1 MKKLFYV
8 TLLSTFTFGILTA
21 ATVVNSKMVTFALC
35 NSDTGIEIKHS
46 MEVPF
51 ALLSTD
57 CSMPTALTS
66 GTTLGPFDNTGVTI
80 PGGNFN
86 PISIVNDNVQYFS
99 VNNAFFP
106 PGTDRITVDINP
118 TGAPALGAHEVYIMS
133 NCNGSAAP
141 LPATNIT
148 GECYA
153 ITPGNYI
160 IMVVSENVNA
170 GNFEITA
177 TALTAPPTTVNVTE
191 TGGNVNN
198 DGIVCVGDNFSIAVT
213 TNVNYTYTW
222 TLDGAPLGN
231 TTSTLSVTNASIADD
246 GLYSITITDN
256 NACEVVVTQTVT
268 VNPLPV
274 VNLTVTENSG
284 NTANDGEVCE
294 GDPFTLSA
302 TAGAVTYSWERNG
315 GPIAGS
321 TNTLNIASAAIG
333 VNDGLY
339 EVFYEDANGCIN
351 SDVITITARPNP
363 VTNDTELKECAN
375 GAPTATFTLTDAELA
390 PGFPATNSNDG
401 ADIDNGAANVT
412 VTYHTSLAN
421 ANAGTAV
428 IGPNYN
434 AANNTIVYARVE
446 NNTTGCFTVAEVT
459 LILNANPTNL
469 EIQNVNNGN
478 SPANFTVCQGDNI
491 NLTNSV
497 TTGQAP
503 YTYNWDLPNGS
514 TATGINYNSTNA
526 DPTIHDGLWTVTVTD
541 ANGCT
546 DTDVITITVTPN
558 PSNDDCANAIAVNL
572 GNNTGLTNLCATD
585 DKTPCAGTLNQAS
598 VWYEYTIGPGIKT
611 LTVSVSGSNHVVEIY
626 EDNCNT
632 SLAGDCDNSVTL
644 DCPEPQTIAIFVSS
658 SSATAGNF
666 SLTVAET
673 PVTVPNDL
681 CDNAEVIDQLPICE
695 FFPVNATT
703 TVGACPETFTLA
715 GCALDY
721 SADAIVWYEFT
732 TPSGTTTIELNN
744 ITANA
749 YLSIFATC
757 PAAGGTIPGGG
768 CISGA
773 TGTPIAVSE
782 NTTYYVAIGLDGTTG
797 NVGFNIKYNVTPDN
811 DDPCAGGF
819 TAVDIPGTLNNQDN
833 TCATDDYN
841 CGGPVENTLWYT
853 YELTAPNDQFTIT
866 VNGLTSPSIAVF
878 EPGDPCA
885 PTLVEE
891 DCNGDGEIELSCLE
905 PGIYNIM
912 IGSSAAN
919 AGVFSVSVVAAQN
932 PAAPNDAC
940 TSAIDLSVDPA
951 DICVILGP
959 FSGSN
964 ENACPE
970 NLAAIVP
977 PCDFNAEE
985 TTWYSFTAP
994 GNSGDNPTMDFE
1006 FTSYSGAGQPL
1017 MGLFEG
1023 TDCSNLNIVDG
1034 CNSGLNTVFG
1044 NMGPLVAGNTYLIA
1058 LSSNGDDGGDFE
1070 FEIKF
1075 NLGPPNDDPCADLS
1089 AYDITGSGSITG
1101 TTNCAGGDPTIPSC
1115 PTGDQENVIFYQ
1127 FTIPAVG
1134 VRGVHIVITPQGAN
1148 PYTGGIV
1155 AGVVQDACGN
1165 GTVVDAECGSG
1176 TLDYEFDCLPPGD
1189 YFLQVSTAGATAGDL
1204 RVDYSE
1210 IADAGPFN
1218 DDCDRPDVISLTNC
1232 EFVTVSGTTVNACWE
1247 TFNAGGCTHGQ
1258 NPTVYFSITTPPGAT
1273 ELDFANIPA
1282 GTYITILEDCTAGTY
1297 LACSE
1302 DTNPFENIPVDENT
1316 SYLLAVGTT
1325 DPAGVPFSFDIKVVV
1340 PPANDC
1346 TPEVIASGGS
1356 ASLTSTCC
1364 ATNPGDPGSCPPGN
1378 QESTVWFEYQPSATT
1393 KAVEIAF
1400 ANGTMSGV
1408 IAVEVFVGAPGQD
1421 CTGGLS
1427 PAPNVD
1433 PYCINAG
1440 SETFVVR
1447 CEDFSTTSIYVK
1459 VGSSEAG
1466 CGDFS
1471 LSFTDKDGCEG
1482 ADVCEDIT
1490 SALEPITDGGFACV
1504 SSCNNYNCSEGG
1516 DCDANG
1522 ASVWFQVNTDGQ
1534 ATSMVIDITAPFT
1547 PLITYYTGADCSS
1560 LALQPSLAPCF
1571 QGTTATVGAGANQ
1584 SYWIKIEAA
1593 NGEDLGD
1600 FDLCVATFFN
1610 TFDCY
1615 ESEITSITRPEY
1627 PTADVNGPYCPGET
1641 VNFCFNFVFT
1651 VSSPPP
1657 PDGNN
1662 CQWIQG
1668 IIPTLYGGWDYAES
1682 NLVGQAPP
1690 GGWFWLDEDEVDYNV
1705 NSSIYSIVTIDGRKG
1720 LAYGGPSA
1728 GMPAGTLLPGGWW
1741 FTSPGGSQGC
1751 TNDGDPDNMW
1761 GLPASC
1767 NATQTVPFC
1776 LNLKVKDLDEMTDCE
1791 NERLD
1796 FSITVT
1802 ADGETGCWDDLSCSL
1817 STPLVFAGDVDC
1829 SGNITVEG
1837 DDKEICTGDAVDI
1850 EVVASEPGA
1859 VIVLNT
1865 IDNPNVTGETLT
1877 GTFPNSIASFTDVLV
1892 NLGPNVEEVIYVFYA
1907 RGANSICK
1915 GPDLELKVT
1924 VYPNLEVLFDP
1935 AYVCEGTCGTIS
1947 PNVSG
1952 GSGNYVSYHW
1962 STGQNTPYI
1971 QVCPLSPTTYFV
1983 TVTDDK
1989 GCMGTGEVEVDVKPP
2004 VQGEMDPDPLSI
2016 CQDGID
2022 DPGPNMVVNIT
2033 SGTDPYDI
2041 VWNPAGGIFGTTGT
2055 LNYPGDM
2062 YDFDEEN
2069 SVASGVPSD
2078 MCVHIIDFYGCEADI
2093 CGEVIIDGAPEVS
2106 FTHAPLVCGQNS
2118 TVLTADF
2125 DFGNSSSFLDRFELY
2140 DCDENLI
2147 AIKKSDPS
2155 TFNIS
2160 DLSANNCFVLHTYT
2174 DNGCLD
2180 IRTLVVDPPT
2190 GVQAVLS
2197 SNSPICEGR
2206 NANVSVDNAASYV
2219 SFQWN
2224 VPGVTTPTL
2233 TAQPLVNTIYTV
2245 TVTEANRCTDVA
2257 TFEVIVSPEPSI
2269 SLVGSLSFC
2278 TNSSTTIEAISLP
2291 GSNYTWKNSVP
2302 AVISDT
2308 SVVTINTGGQYTVEV
2323 VSSGG
2328 CLVDSTITV
2337 VESTSLQVSLNDL
2350 VLCDGGVDTLRAGN
2364 FFVSYAWSKDN
2375 VALPNTSSK
2384 LPVNAAGNYCVTVS
2398 DASVCTGIGCKVVT
2412 NNMTPA
2418 ITIVQNPVEVCRVNS
2433 GLGSTSVDF
2442 TTLVTGPAGT
2452 WADIEGSG
2460 VDLSDLTD
2468 VSFLGIPR
2476 DTFTFRFTSNTAV
2489 SPCVNDT
2496 ALIDVIVN
2504 NCPCPTIAFS
2514 PNIEECN
2521 DKTALLNLNT
2531 HLLVPSNI
2539 RAGQWTFVSGPSPL
2553 TITNDSLVNITG
2565 ALGGA
2570 YTFKWTTNAS
2580 IGSCPNSAEETIS
2593 IYMAPVAVKK
2603 GDRILCNAV
2612 APQNP
2617 TSINLDT
2624 VLVAGASPGSWIQT
2638 AGTAVTGV
2646 PVFDVTGMT
2655 PGLLTF
2661 QYTTT
2666 GATAPC
2672 TNKTIT
2678 LNINVRDCKCPLAT
2692 IERDTLCN
2700 GSDIVDLN
2708 TLLTTNPVGT
2718 AGVWSTTAP
2727 AGTLTGSNF
2736 NATGVTSGSYKIRFT
2751 LTPDPGGVCE
2761 KFFEQ
2766 DIVIRRQPFATK
2778 INDATACNA
2787 NTGNGSTSVGLNSL
2801 INATPNGSWT
2811 QISGTPALTIP
2822 ANGFVDFTGLPIGNV
2837 YEFKY
2842 SVTAISPCVP
2852 VDVTVKVTVKDC
2864 DCPNVTIVAP
2874 QPLCNTELT
2883 FDLSTLEDPN
2893 IAPGFWSVIDPLNK
2907 PVTVNPDKTI
2917 NVNGL
2922 VEGKYDLVYT
2932 LSPAPSGTCPKSS
2945 MVILDIVNENTAV
2958 LKASETVCTVDK
2970 GNGDN
2975 ILDFRDLIVSGY
2987 VGGTWSNTDNAPVVF
3002 NNPPIAIN
3010 FSNATIGQ
3018 TYTFSYSVDN
3028 AAPCVDKLYTIEI
3041 EVIDCTCPP
3050 IKPGDPADVCTSS
3063 GTVALSPQYDDPA
3076 NPGKWQSVTVPI
3088 NNNVADVSALA
3099 SGNYTI
3105 TYVVNTPTPGCPDR
3119 VDRTLT
3125 VVKAKSVGT
3134 PADDKVCSN
3143 EPETISLANLLTGE
3157 DAGGTWKEVSAKPST
3172 GNAFNATAGTFNTT
3186 GQAAST
3192 YQFEYSFNNQTP
3204 CPDIKQ
3210 VVTINVV
3217 SAPTAQA
3224 GNPDTLSCTVAEVTI
3239 GDPTDNQSNVNY
3251 QWTHDGGIAVPNADK
3266 ATAKV
3271 NFGGKF
3277 TIKVTNT
3284 VTGCSATDD
3293 VIITVDPNKPTA
3305 QLGVKDVSCFNAKD
3319 GTVGFINIAGGKA
3332 PLQYSKDGGA
3342 TFQASPNFTGL
3353 SGGTYNMVIKDA
3365 TGCTYLETAKITEPG
3380 PLSIDLGDDVTIT
3393 LGETVPLSL
3402 TGQIPANIQ
3411 TIQWSVTDTAGVRI
3425 ICDQPVEN
3433 CVEFTF
3439 TPLISSVVCAMIVDQ
3454 NGCEAEDCKNI
3465 NLLKA
3470 RNVIFSNILQAGNL
3484 GENKTFYVESSSV
3497 AWIKDM
3503 KIYDRWGNLMYQRS
3517 DFPANDP
3524 AYGWNGTFNGTD
3536 VVQGVYTWVVELEY
3550 DSKGS
3555 GDLEVFSGD
3564 LTVIR

>member
-8 TLLSTFTFGILTA
+8 TLLSTFTFSILTA
-21 ATVVNSKMVTFALC
+21 ATVISSKTVSYLLCDVATGEYVKHAVDVPTSMV
-35 NSDTGIEIKHS
+35 S
-46 MEVPF
+46 V
-51 ALLSTD
+51 D

-66 GTTLGPFDNTGVTI
+66 GSTLGPFDNTGTT
-80 PGGNFN
+80 PGVNFN
-86 PISIVNDNVQYFS
+86 PASIVNDNVQYFS
-99 VNNAFFP
+99 VNAAFFP
-106 PGTDRITVDINP
+106 PGTDRIKVEINP
-118 TGAPALGAHEVYIMS
+118 TGSPALGAHEVYIMS
-133 NCNGSAAP
+133 NCNGTAP
-141 LPATNIT
+141 PLIATNIT
-148 GECYA
+148 GECFA
-153 ITPGNYI
+153 ITPGSYI
-160 IMVVSENVNA
+160 IMVVSEAANA

-177 TALTAPPTTVNVTE
+177 TALTAPVAVVSAAE

-198 DGIVCVGDNFSIAVT
+198 DGILCVGDNFSVDVT
-213 TNVNYTYTW
+213 NNVNYTYEW
-222 TLDGAPLGN
+222 ELNGNPLGN
-231 TTSTLSVTNASIADD
+231 TTSTLSVTNASAADA
-246 GLYSITITDN
+246 GTYSITVSDN
-256 NACEVVVTQTVT
+256 NSCEIVVTQAIV

-274 VNLTVTENSG
+274 VNLNVTENSG

-294 GDPFTLSA
+294 NDPFTLTA
-302 TAGAVTYSWERNG
+302 TAGAVTYTWERNG
-315 GPIAGS
+315 APIAGS

-333 VNDGLY
+333 VNDGQY

-351 SDVITITARPNP
+351 SDVIDITVRPNP

-375 GAPTATFTLTDAELA
+375 AVGTGNFTLTDAQLP

-401 ADIDNGAANVT
+401 ADVDNGAANVT
-412 VTYHTSLAN
+412 VTYHATLAN
-421 ANAGTAV
+421 ANAGTAA
-428 IGPNYN
+428 IGPNYT
-434 AANNTIVYARVE
+434 AANNTLVYARVE
-446 NNTTGCFTVAEVT
+446 NNTTGCFMVAEVT
-459 LILNANPTNL
+459 LTVNPNPNDL

-478 SPANFTVCQGDNI
+478 SPNNFTVCEGDNI
-491 NLTNSV
+491 NLTNDVS
-497 TTGQAP
+497 TGQGP
-503 YTYNWDLPNGS
+503 YTYNWSLPNGS
-514 TATGINYNSTNA
+514 TATGLNYNNSNA
-526 DPTIHDGLWTVTVTD
+526 DPNVHDGLWTVTVTD

-558 PSNDDCANAIAVNL
+558 PSNDDCANAISVNL
-572 GNNTGLTNLCATD
+572 GNNPGLNNTCATQD
-585 DKTPCAGTLNQAS
+585 ETPCAGALNEAS
-598 VWYEYTIGPGIKT
+598 VWYEYVIGAGVKT

-626 EDNCNT
+626 QDDCNT
-632 SLAGDCDNSVTL
+632 SLAGDCDQSVSL

-658 SSATAGNF
+658 SAATAGNF
-666 SLTVAET
+666 SLTIAET
-673 PVTVPNDL
+673 PVTIPNDA

-695 FFPVNATT
+695 FFPVTATT
-703 TVGACPETFTLA
+703 TVGACPETFTIA

-721 SADAIVWYEFT
+721 SQEAVVWYEFT
-732 TPSGTTTIELNN
+732 TPAGTTTIELDN

-749 YLSIFATC
+749 YLSIFSSC

-768 CISGA
+768 CISG
-773 TGTPIAVSE
+773 GTAAPIPVAE
-782 NTTYYVAIGLDGTTG
+782 NTTYYVAIGIDGSTG
-797 NVGFNIKYNVTPDN
+797 SVGFDIKYNVTPDN

-819 TAVDIPGTLNNQDN
+819 AAIDIPGTLANQDN

-866 VNGLTSPSIAVF
+866 VTGLTSPSIAVF

-891 DCNGDGEIELSCLE
+891 ECNGDGELELSCLE

-919 AGVFSVSVVAAQN
+919 AGAFSISVAAVQN
-932 PAAPNDAC
+932 PAAPNDDC
-940 TSAIDLSVDPA
+940 SNAIDLSVDPA

-959 FSGSN
+959 FTGSN
-964 ENACPE
+964 EDACPE
-970 NLAAIVP
+970 DLSAITP
-977 PCDFNAEE
+977 PCDFNSEE

-994 GNSGDNPTMDFE
+994 GNAGETPTMDFE
-1006 FTSYSGAGQPL
+1006 FTSYSGAGQAL

-1023 TDCSNLNIVDG
+1023 TDCTNLTAIDG
-1034 CNSGLNTVFG
+1034 CNSGINTVFG

-1058 LSSNGDDGGDFE
+1058 LSSNGDDGGTFE

-1101 TTNCAGGDPTIPSC
+1101 TTSCAGGDPTIPACS
-1115 PTGDQENVIFYQ
+1115 TADQENVIFYQ
-1127 FTIPAVG
+1127 FNIPETG
-1134 VRGVHIVITPQGAN
+1134 VRGVHIVISPQGAN

-1155 AGVVQDACGN
+1155 AGVVEDACGN
-1165 GTVVDAECGSG
+1165 GTVLDAECAAGP
-1176 TLDYEFDCLPPGD
+1176 LDYEFDCLPPGD

-1204 RVDYSE
+1204 RIDYSE
-1210 IADAGPFN
+1210 IADNGPIN
-1218 DDCDRPDVISLTNC
+1218 DKCSKASDIPLTNC

-1247 TFNAGGCTHGQ
+1247 TFNAGGCTHGD
-1258 NPTVYFSITTPPGAT
+1258 NPTVYYQLTTPAGAT
-1273 ELDFANIPA
+1273 ELDFANIPG
-1282 GTYITILEDCTAGTY
+1282 GTYLTILEDCDATTY

-1302 DTNPFENIPVDENT
+1302 DTNPFENIPVT
-1316 SYLLAVGTT
+1316 GGTTYFIAVGTT
-1325 DPAGVPFSFDIKVVV
+1325 NPAGETFSFDVKVIV

-1364 ATNPGDPGSCPPGN
+1364 ATNPGDPGACPPGN
-1378 QESTVWFEYQPSATT
+1378 QESTVWFEYQPSTT
-1393 KAVEIAF
+1393 AKAVEISF
-1400 ANGTMSGV
+1400 SSTTLSGV
-1408 IAVEVFVGAPGQD
+1408 IAVEIFVGAPGQD
-1421 CTGGLS
+1421 CTGGLA

-1447 CEDFSTTSIYVK
+1447 CEDFATTSIYVK

-1471 LSFTDKDGCEG
+1471 LSFEDQEGCEG
-1482 ADVCEDIT
+1482 AEICEEIT
-1490 SALEPITDGGFACV
+1490 SPLEPVTDGGFACI
-1504 SSCNNYNCSEGG
+1504 SSCNNYNCAEGG
-1516 DCDANG
+1516 DCDPNG

-1547 PLITYYTGADCSS
+1547 PLISYYTGGDCSS
-1560 LALQPSLAPCF
+1560 LALQPSLTPCF

-1584 SYWIKIEAA
+1584 SYWIKVEAA

-1627 PTADVNGPYCPGET
+1627 PMANPNGPYCPGEV

-1668 IIPTLYGGWDYAES
+1668 IIPTLYGGWDFAES
-1682 NLVGQAPP
+1682 NLPTQGPG

-1705 NSSIYSIVTIDGRKG
+1705 NSSIYSIVNIDGRKG

-1741 FTSPGGSQGC
+1741 FTSNGGSAGC

-1767 NATQTVPFC
+1767 NATQIVNFC
-1776 LNLKVKDLDEMTDCE
+1776 VDLKVKDLDEMVDCE
-1791 NERLD
+1791 TEKLD
-1796 FSITVT
+1796 FSVTVT

-1817 STPLVFAGDVDC
+1817 STPLVFAGDIDC

-1850 EVVASEPGA
+1850 QVVASEPGA
-1859 VIVLNT
+1859 VIILNT

-1892 NLGPNVEEVIYVFYA
+1892 NTGPNVEEVIYVFYA

-1915 GPDLELKVT
+1915 GPDFELKVT
-1924 VYPNLEVLFDP
+1924 VYPNLEVMFDP
-1935 AYVCEGTCGTIS
+1935 TYVCEGTCGNIS
-1947 PNVSG
+1947 PNVTG
-1952 GSGNYVSYHW
+1952 GTGNYVTYEW
-1962 STGQNTPYI
+1962 STGQNTPSI
-1971 QVCPLSPTTYFV
+1971 QVCPISPTTYFV

-1989 GCMGTGEVEVDVKPP
+1989 GCFGTGEVEVDVKPP
-2004 VQGEMDPDPLSI
+2004 VQGEMDPNPLNI

-2022 DPGPNMVVNIT
+2022 DPGPYVILNIT

-2041 VWNPAGGIFGTTGT
+2041 VWNEPGGLYGVFGTT
-2055 LNYPGDM
+2055 NYPGDT
-2062 YDFDEEN
+2062 YDVDEEN
-2069 SVASGVPSD
+2069 SIASADPKEI
-2078 MCVHIIDFYGCEADI
+2078 CAHIIDFYGCEADI
-2093 CGEVIIDGAPEVS
+2093 CGDVIIDGAPDVT
-2106 FTHAPLVCGQNS
+2106 FTHAPLACGANS
-2118 TVLTADF
+2118 TVLTANF
-2125 DFGNSSSFLDRFELY
+2125 DFGNSSSYLDRFELY
-2140 DCDENLI
+2140 DCEGNLI
-2147 AIKKSDPS
+2147 AIKNSDPS
-2155 TFNIS
+2155 TFNIA

-2180 IRTLVVDPPT
+2180 IRTLVVEPPT
-2190 GVQAVLS
+2190 GVQAILS

-2206 NANVSVDNAASYV
+2206 NANITVTNAAAYTN
-2219 SFQWN
+2219 FQWS
-2224 VPGVTTPTL
+2224 VPGITTPTL
-2233 TAQPLVNTIYTV
+2233 TVSPLVNTFYTV
-2245 TVTEANRCTDVA
+2245 TVTEANGCTNIA
-2257 TFEVIVSPEPSI
+2257 TLEVIVSPEPTISI
-2269 SLVGSLSFC
+2269 LGSLSFC
-2278 TNSSTTIEAISLP
+2278 TNSSTTIEAVSLP

-2323 VSSGG
+2323 VSAGG

-2337 VESTSLQVSLNDL
+2337 IESTSLQVSLNDL
-2350 VLCDGGVDTLRAGN
+2350 TLCDGVVDTLTPGN
-2364 FFVSYAWSKDN
+2364 FFATYAWAKDN
-2375 VALPNTSSK
+2375 VALPNTGAK
-2384 LPVNAAGNYCVTVS
+2384 LPVMSAGTYCVTVS
-2398 DASVCTGIGCKVVT
+2398 DASGCTGTGCKVVT
-2412 NNMTPA
+2412 NNNTPN
-2418 ITIVQNPVEVCRVNS
+2418 ITVVQNPVEVCRVNS
-2433 GLGSTSVDF
+2433 GVGPTF
-2442 TTLVTGPAGT
+2442 INFNTLVSGPSGT
-2452 WADIEGSG
+2452 WADIEGTG
-2460 VDLSDLTD
+2460 VNLSDLTN
-2468 VSFLGIPR
+2468 VSFLGIAR
-2476 DTFTFRFTSNTAV
+2476 DTYTFRFVTNTATL
-2489 SPCVNDT
+2489 PCLNDT
-2496 ALIDVIVN
+2496 AYIDVIVN
-2504 NCPCPTIAFS
+2504 NCPCPTIAFQDLVL
-2514 PNIEECN
+2514 CN
-2521 DKTALLNLNT
+2521 DQTGNVNLNST
-2531 HLLVPSNI
+2531 LLVPGLI
-2539 RAGQWTFVSGPSPL
+2539 RKGVWTLASGPGPL
-2553 TITNDSLVNITG
+2553 TITNDSLITVNGIAPGVYNLNWQTSANIGACQSSGQHFITV
-2565 ALGGA
+2565 
-2570 YTFKWTTNAS
+2570 ND
-2580 IGSCPNSAEETIS
+2580 
-2593 IYMAPVAVKK
+2593 APKAVKK

-2612 APQNP
+2612 APQGP

-2624 VLVAGASPGSWIQT
+2624 VLVAGASPGTWTQT
-2638 AGTAVTGV
+2638 AGTAVSGL

-2678 LNINVRDCKCPLAT
+2678 LNINVRDCTCPLAT
-2692 IERDTLCN
+2692 IARDTLCN
-2700 GSDIVDLN
+2700 GSDMVDLN
-2708 TLLTTNPVGT
+2708 SLITLNPTGTT
-2718 AGVWSTTAP
+2718 GVWSTTAP
-2727 AGTLTGSNF
+2727 AGTLTGSIF

-2751 LTPDPGGVCE
+2751 ITPDPGGACD

-2801 INATPNGSWT
+2801 INATPNGTWT
-2811 QISGTPALTIP
+2811 QVSGTPALTIP
-2822 ANGFVDFTGLPIGNV
+2822 ANGFVDFNGLPIGNV

-2842 SVTAISPCVP
+2842 SVTANSPCVP
-2852 VDVTVKVTVKDC
+2852 VDVTVKVTIKDC
-2864 DCPNVTIVAP
+2864 DCPNVNIIAP
-2874 QPLCNTELT
+2874 QPLCNTALT
-2883 FDLSTLEDPN
+2883 FDLTTLQDPN
-2893 IAPGFWSVIDPLNK
+2893 IGPGFWSVIDPLNN

-2922 VEGKYDLVYT
+2922 AEGKYDLVYT
-2932 LSPAPSGTCPKSS
+2932 LNPAPSGTCPKSN
-2945 MVILDIVNENTAV
+2945 MVVLDIINEKTTV

-2975 ILDFRDLIVSGY
+2975 ILDFRDLIVSGF
-2987 VGGTWSNTDNAPVVF
+2987 VGGTWANTDNAPVVF
-3002 NNPPIAIN
+3002 NNPPVAIN

-3018 TYTFSYSVDN
+3018 TYTFTYTVDN
-3028 AAPCVDKLYTIEI
+3028 AVPCVDKLYTIEI

-3050 IKPGDPADVCTSS
+3050 IRPGDPADVCTSN

-3076 NPGKWQSVTVPI
+3076 NPGKWESATVPI
-3088 NNNVADVSALA
+3088 TNNVANVAGLA
-3099 SGNYTI
+3099 SGNYTV
-3105 TYVVNTPTPGCPDR
+3105 TYVVNNPTPGCPDR
-3119 VDRTLT
+3119 VDKTLT

-3134 PADDKVCSN
+3134 PASDEVCSN

-3157 DAGGTWKEVSAKPST
+3157 DAGGTWKEVSSKPST
-3172 GNAFNATAGTFNTT
+3172 GNAFNAAAGTFNTQ
-3186 GQAAST
+3186 GQAASS
-3192 YQFEYSFNNQTP
+3192 YQFEYSFSNQTP

-3239 GDPTDNQSNVNY
+3239 GDPTDNQPNVTY
-3251 QWTHDGGIAVPNADK
+3251 QWTHDGGIAVPNSDK
-3266 ATAKV
+3266 ATTKV

-3305 QLGVKDVSCFNAKD
+3305 QLGIEDVSCFNAKD
-3319 GTVGFINIAGGKA
+3319 GKVGFINVAGGKA

-3393 LGETVPLSL
+3393 LGESVPLSL
-3402 TGQIPANIQ
+3402 TGQLPADLQ
-3411 TIQWSVTDTAGVRI
+3411 TIQWTVTDTSGVRV

-3433 CVEFTF
+3433 CVEFTYS
-3439 TPLISSVVCAMIVDQ
+3439 PLVSSVVCASITTD

-3470 RNVIFSNILQAGNL
+3470 RNVVFSNILQAGNL

-3524 AYGWNGTFNGTD
+3524 AYGWNGTFNGNQ

>member
-21 ATVVNSKMVTFALC
+21 ATVVNSKMVSFALC
-35 NSDTGIEIKHS
+35 NDDTGIEVKHS

-51 ALLSTD
+51 ALLSID

-66 GTTLGPFDNTGVTI
+66 GSMLGPFDNTGVTI

-86 PISIVNDNVQYFS
+86 PVSIVNDNVQYFS

-148 GECYA
+148 GECFA

-160 IMVVSENVNA
+160 IMVVSENANA

-177 TALTAPPTTVNVTE
+177 TALTAPPATVNVTE

-222 TLDGAPLGN
+222 TLDGSPLGN
-231 TTSTLSVTNASIADD
+231 TTSTLSVTNAAIADD

-284 NTANDGEVCE
+284 NTANDAEVCE
-294 GDPFTLSA
+294 GDPFTLNA
-302 TAGAVTYSWERNG
+302 TAGAVTYTWERNG
-315 GPIAGS
+315 APIAGS

-333 VNDGLY
+333 VNDGQY

-351 SDVITITARPNP
+351 SDVITITVRPNP

-375 GAPTATFTLTDAELA
+375 GAGTGNFTLTDAQLA

-412 VTYHTSLAN
+412 VTYHATLAN
-421 ANAGTAV
+421 ANAGTAA
-428 IGPNYN
+428 IGPNYT
-434 AANNTIVYARVE
+434 APNNTIVYARVE

-459 LILNANPTNL
+459 LIVNANPTNL

-503 YTYNWDLPNGS
+503 YTYNWELPNGS

-526 DPTIHDGLWTVTVTD
+526 DPNIHDGLWTVTVTD

-558 PSNDDCANAIAVNL
+558 PSNDDCANAIAINL
-572 GNNTGLTNLCATD
+572 GNNAGLTNLCATD

-666 SLTVAET
+666 SITVAET

-732 TPSGTTTIELNN
+732 TPSGTTTIELNS

-773 TGTPIAVSE
+773 TGAPIAVSE

-819 TAVDIPGTLNNQDN
+819 AAVDIAGTLTNQDN

-853 YELTAPNDQFTIT
+853 YELTAPNDQFTVT
-866 VNGLTSPSIAVF
+866 VTGLTSPSIAVF
-878 EPGDPCA
+878 EPGDPCS

-891 DCNGDGEIELSCLE
+891 DCNGDGEIELSCLQ

-951 DICVILGP
+951 DICVLIGP
-959 FSGSN
+959 LTGSN

-994 GNSGDNPTMDFE
+994 GNSGDTPTMDFE

-1023 TDCSNLNIVDG
+1023 TDCSNLTIVDG

-1089 AYDITGSGSITG
+1089 AYDVTGSGSITG

-1115 PTGDQENVIFYQ
+1115 PAGDQENVIFYQ

-1165 GTVVDAECGSG
+1165 GTVVDAECASG

-1210 IADAGPFN
+1210 IADNGPFN
-1218 DDCDRPDVISLTNC
+1218 DKCSRADVVTLTNC
-1232 EFVTVSGTTVNACWE
+1232 EFVTVSGTTVDACWE
-1247 TFNAGGCTHGQ
+1247 TFNAGGCTHGD
-1258 NPTVYFSITTPPGAT
+1258 NPTVYYTFTTPPGAT

-1302 DTNPFENIPVDENT
+1302 DTNPFENIPVTENT
-1316 SYLLAVGTT
+1316 SYILAVGTT
-1325 DPAGVPFSFDIKVVV
+1325 NPAGEPFTFDVKVVV

-1346 TPEVIASGGS
+1346 TPEVIPSGGS
-1356 ASLTSTCC
+1356 PALTSTCC
-1364 ATNPGDPGSCPPGN
+1364 ATNPGDPGACPAGN
-1378 QESTVWFEYQPSATT
+1378 QESTVWFEYQPSPDA
-1393 KAVEIAF
+1393 KAVDIMFSSGTLSGLIAF
-1400 ANGTMSGV
+1400 
-1408 IAVEVFVGAPGQD
+1408 EVFTGAPGQD
-1421 CTGGLS
+1421 CTGGFT
-1427 PAPNVD
+1427 PQGT

-1440 SETFVVR
+1440 DYELTVK
-1447 CEDFSTTSIYVK
+1447 CEDFATTSIYIK
-1459 VGSSEAG
+1459 VGSTEAG
-1466 CGDFS
+1466 CGDFG
-1471 LSFTDKDGCEG
+1471 LSFNEPSGCEG
-1482 ADVCEDIT
+1482 AETCEEIQEVLMPMTEGGPVC
-1490 SALEPITDGGFACV
+1490 AN
-1504 SSCNNYNCSEGG
+1504 SCNNFNCAEGG
-1516 DCDANG
+1516 DCDPEG
-1522 ASVWFQVNTDGQ
+1522 ASVWFAFTVDAMASSAIVQVDGAAFSPIISVLFGPDCASAGGIVACDQ
-1534 ATSMVIDITAPFT
+1534 ASITTFAVQPGS
-1547 PLITYYTGADCSS
+1547 TYYVKVE
-1560 LALQPSLAPCF
+1560 AL
-1571 QGTTATVGAGANQ
+1571 
-1584 SYWIKIEAA
+1584 
-1593 NGEDLGD
+1593 NGQNLGD
-1600 FDLCVATFFN
+1600 FSMCVNVLFASFPCT
-1610 TFDCY
+1610 
-1615 ESEITSITRPEY
+1615 EGSELTSVTRPEY
-1627 PTADVNGPYCPGET
+1627 PTANQYGPFCPGEE
-1641 VNFCFNFVFT
+1641 VEFCFSIDFT
-1651 VSSPPP
+1651 VAPQPA

-1668 IIPTLYGGWDYAES
+1668 IIPSLGYGWDY
-1682 NLVGQAPP
+1682 VGSSLNAQGP
-1690 GGWFWLDEDEVDYNV
+1690 GGNWFWLDQDNVDYNV
-1705 NSSIYSIVTIDGRKG
+1705 NSSIYSIQTNPDGVKK
-1720 LAYGGPSA
+1720 LKYGGATA

-1741 FTSPGGSQGC
+1741 VVSNGSGATC

-1761 GLPASC
+1761 GDPFSC
-1767 NATQTVPFC
+1767 NGVQMYDFC
-1776 LNLKVKDLDEMTDCE
+1776 ITLKVKEYEELENCTINDLDLT
-1791 NERLD
+1791 LT
-1796 FSITVT
+1796 TV
-1802 ADGETGCWDDLSCSL
+1802 ADGETGCWSQISCALSV
-1817 STPLVFAGDVDC
+1817 PIIFDGAVDC
-1829 SGNITVEG
+1829 SNNFTVDGE
-1837 DDKEICTGDAVDI
+1837 DKEICTGGEAEI
-1850 EVVASEPGA
+1850 LVVASSPNAE
-1859 VIVLNT
+1859 IVLNT
-1865 IDNPNVTGETLT
+1865 EDNPNVTGETLT
-1877 GTFPNSIASFTDVLV
+1877 GVWQNGICQFTDILV
-1892 NLGPNVEEVIYVFYA
+1892 NTGTNVEIVKYIFQTRAVGSVCLGPPF
-1907 RGANSICK
+1907 
-1915 GPDLELKVT
+1915 ELLVT
-1924 VYPNLEVLFDP
+1924 VYPNLEVQFDP
-1935 AYVCEGTCGTIS
+1935 AYVCEGSCGTIS

-1962 STGQNTPYI
+1962 NTGQNTPSI

-2022 DPGPNMVVNIT
+2022 DPGPYMLVNIT

-2041 VWNPAGGIFGTTGT
+2041 VWNPGGGIYGTTGT
-2055 LNYPGDM
+2055 QNYPGDL

-2069 SVASGVPSD
+2069 SVASGVPSE
-2078 MCVHIIDFYGCEADI
+2078 MCVHIVDFYGCEADI
-2093 CGEVIIDGAPEVS
+2093 CGEVVIDGAPDVM

-2118 TVLTADF
+2118 TVLTANF
-2125 DFGNSSSFLDRFELY
+2125 DFGNSSSFLDRFELF
-2140 DCDENLI
+2140 DCEGNLI

-2160 DLSANNCFVLHTYT
+2160 DLSVNNCFVLHTYT

-2206 NANVSVDNAASYV
+2206 NAFVSVDNAAAYA
-2219 SFQWN
+2219 SFQWS

-2233 TAQPLVNTIYTV
+2233 TAQPLVNTIYAV
-2245 TVTEANRCTDVA
+2245 TVTEANGCTDVA
-2257 TFEVIVSPEPSI
+2257 TFEVIVSPEPNI
-2269 SLVGSLSFC
+2269 SLLGSLSFC
-2278 TNSSTTIEAISLP
+2278 TNSSTTLEAVSLP

-2302 AVISDT
+2302 TVISDT
-2308 SVVTINTGGQYTVEV
+2308 SVVNINTGGQYTVEV
-2323 VSSGG
+2323 VSAGG

-2350 VLCDGGVDTLRAGN
+2350 TLCDGGVDTLRAGN
-2364 FFVSYAWSKDN
+2364 FFTSYAWSKDN
-2375 VALPNTSSK
+2375 VALPNTTSK
-2384 LPVNAAGNYCVTVS
+2384 LPVNAPGNYCVTVS
-2398 DASVCTGIGCKVVT
+2398 DASGCTGVGCKTVT
-2412 NNMTPA
+2412 NNNTPS
-2418 ITIVQNPVEVCRVNS
+2418 INVLQNPVEVCRVNS
-2433 GLGSTSVDF
+2433 GVGPTFVNF
-2442 TTLVTGPAGT
+2442 NTLVSGPAGT
-2452 WADIEGSG
+2452 WADIEGTG
-2460 VDLSDLTD
+2460 VDLSNLSN

-2476 DTFTFRFTSNTAV
+2476 DTYDFRFVTNTAV
-2489 SPCVNDT
+2489 SPCFNDT
-2496 ALIDVIVN
+2496 AVINVIVN
-2504 NCPCPTIAFS
+2504 NCPCPTIAFQDLTL
-2514 PNIEECN
+2514 CN
-2521 DKTALLNLNT
+2521 DNSSQVNLNT
-2531 HLLVPSNI
+2531 TLLVPGLI
-2539 RAGQWTFVSGPSPL
+2539 RKGVWTLASGPGPL
-2553 TITNDSLVNITG
+2553 NITNDSLISVNGVAPGVYNLNWQTS
-2565 ALGGA
+2565 
-2570 YTFKWTTNAS
+2570 AS
-2580 IGSCPNSAEETIS
+2580 IGACQSTGQHFITVND
-2593 IYMAPVAVKK
+2593 APKVVKK

-2612 APQNP
+2612 APQGP

-2624 VLVAGASPGSWIQT
+2624 VLVAGASPGTWMQT
-2638 AGTAVTGV
+2638 AGTAVSGV

-2678 LNINVRDCKCPLAT
+2678 LNINVRDCTCPLAT

-2700 GSDIVDLN
+2700 GSDVVDLN

-2718 AGVWSTTAP
+2718 TGVWSTTAP

-2736 NATGVTSGSYKIRFT
+2736 NATGVTSGSYKIRYT
-2751 LTPDPGGVCE
+2751 LTPDPGGACE

-2801 INATPNGSWT
+2801 INATPNGTWT

-2822 ANGFVDFTGLPIGNV
+2822 ANGFVDFTGLTIGNV
-2837 YEFKY
+2837 YEFRY

-2852 VDVTVKVTVKDC
+2852 VDVVVKVTVKDC
-2864 DCPNVTIVAP
+2864 DCPNVAIVAP

-2922 VEGKYDLVYT
+2922 AEGKYDLVYT
-2932 LSPAPSGTCPKSS
+2932 LSPAPSGTCPKSN
-2945 MVILDIVNENTAV
+2945 MVILDIVNEKTAV

-2970 GNGDN
+2970 GNDDN

-2987 VGGTWSNTDNAPVVF
+2987 AGGTWSNTDNAPVVF
-3002 NNPPIAIN
+3002 NNPPVAIN

-3050 IKPGDPADVCTSS
+3050 IKPGDPADVCTSA
-3063 GTVALSPQYDDPA
+3063 GTVTLSPQYDDPA

-3088 NNNVADVSALA
+3088 TNNVANVAALA

-3134 PADDKVCSN
+3134 PADDQVCSN

-3157 DAGGTWKEVSAKPST
+3157 DAGGNWKEVSAKPST

-3186 GQAAST
+3186 GQAASS
-3192 YQFEYSFNNQTP
+3192 YQFEYSFSNQTP

-3210 VVTINVV
+3210 VVTINIV

-3224 GNPDTLSCTVAEVTI
+3224 GNPDTLSCAVAEVTI
-3239 GDPTDNQSNVNY
+3239 GDPTDNQPNVSY

-3277 TIKVTNT
+3277 TIKVTNS

-3365 TGCTYLETAKITEPG
+3365 TGCTYLETAKIKEPG

-3402 TGQIPANIQ
+3402 QGQIPANIQ

-3439 TPLISSVVCAMIVDQ
+3439 TPLISSVVCAMITDQ

-3484 GENKTFYVESSSV
+3484 GENKTFYVESNSV